1 MTEGINIEDLK
12 GIKEALEGL
21 IMNGR
26 LRFLNVDFDESLFAT
41 EVSLN
46 EAEKVLS
53 INLSKKDQTMLI
65 GDD

>member
-1 MTEGINIEDLK
+1 MSEGINIEDLK

-26 LRFLNVDFDESLFAT
+26 LRFRNVDFDESLFAT

>member
-21 IMNGR
+21 IVNGR
-26 LRFLNVDFDESLFAT
+26 LRFHNVDFDESLFAT
-41 EVSLN
+41 EVSVN
-46 EAEKVLS
+46 EAEKSLS
-53 INLSKKDQTMLI
+53 ISLSKKDQTMLI